1 MFQWYDRYNVGHN
14 EIDSDHQYLFKLIN
28 EFNDALTTG
37 KGDARIATTLESLVS
52 YTRFH
57 FSREENHMLARGYDA
72 YRGHKQ
78 LHDKL
83 IADLESL
90 RQRFQAGDAMVG
102 MELSTFLTE
111 WLISHIMRTDTKLA
125 AFLNG

>member
-1 MFQWYDRYNVGHN
+1 MFQWNDRYNVGHD
-14 EIDSDHQYLFKLIN
+14 EIDADHRYLFKLIN
-28 EFNDALTTG
+28 DFHQALTNG
-37 KGDARIATTLESLVS
+37 LSPERIATTLESLVA

-57 FSREENHMLARGYDA
+57 FSREEGYMLARGYDA

-78 LHDKL
+78 MHDKL
-83 IADLESL
+83 IHDLEEL

-102 MELSTFLTE
+102 IELSTFLTD

-125 AFLNG
+125 AFLTA